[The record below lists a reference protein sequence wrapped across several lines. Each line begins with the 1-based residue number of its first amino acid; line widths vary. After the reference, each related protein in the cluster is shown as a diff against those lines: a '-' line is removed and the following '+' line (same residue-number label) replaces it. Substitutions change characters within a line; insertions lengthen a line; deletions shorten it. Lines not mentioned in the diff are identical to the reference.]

1 MLNNVRRSCKAGV
14 AVLVLVVTAGATCGG
29 DDDADTTTSAPEGT
43 AALETTPPPETA
55 PPTDV
60 EVGDFAN
67 ATVVESIVDDFY
79 LALVE
84 TDPQAA
90 ADLFADDG
98 VFVDK
103 TGGRRVGPAGVSAYV
118 EQVGPGIT
126 RCERTGAVEV
136 VDSGSY
142 VFPVEFTYSGVDHV
156 RDVALTM
163 EDDLITLHEW
173 QPGT

>member
-1 MLNNVRRSCKAGV
+1 MLNNVRRSVAAGV
-14 AVLVLVVTAGATCGG
+14 AVLVLAVTVGAACGG
-29 DDDADTTTSAPEGT
+29 DDDANTTTSAPEST
-43 AALETTPPPETA
+43 ATLVTA

-60 EVGDFAN
+60 GVGDSAN
-67 ATVVESIVDDFY
+67 ARLVESVVDDFY
-79 LALVE
+79 VALVE
-84 TDPQAA
+84 TDPEAA
-90 ADLFADDG
+90 AEFFADDG

-103 TGGRRVGPAGVSAYV
+103 NGGRRVGPAGVSAYV

-136 VDSGSY
+136 ADGGSY
-142 VFPVEFTYSGVDHV
+142 VFTVEFTYSGVDYV
-156 RDVALTM
+156 RDVALAM